1 METQNV
7 EKDKI
12 KYNKLKVFLTGYL
25 GFMGINENPTE
36 TLVKEIIAKK
46 ELFNK
51 ENIEIINH
59 KIFEVTTDY
68 VDKNIHSFYKEI
80 EHDKEGDVLFLIVH
94 FGLASTISI
103 PKIETTAF
111 NYINDE
117 VKSRPICDSDG
128 KCFLSKLNTEC
139 IVNNMNKTHNK
150 KLMCKVSKDAG
161 KYLCNY
167 IFYKSLK
174 YYEKIPNVL
183 VTFIHIPFFEKF
195 SLEQNLELFQKFLDN
210 IKTLYLKEN

>member
-1 METQNV
+1 MQEQNV
-7 EKDKI
+7 ENVKI

-36 TLVKEIIAKK
+36 TLVKEIIGKK
-46 ELFNK
+46 DLFNK

-68 VDKNIHSFYKEI
+68 VDNNIHSFYKEI

-94 FGLASTISI
+94 FGLSSSISI

-111 NYINDE
+111 NYIDDE
-117 VKSRPICDSDG
+117 VKSRPICDKDG
-128 KCFLSKLNTEC
+128 KCFLSKLDTEY
-139 IVNNMNKTHNK
+139 IVNNMNKTENK

-195 SLEQNLELFQKFLDN
+195 SLEQNLNLFQKFLDN
-210 IKTLYLKEN
+210 VKNIYLN

>member
-1 METQNV
+1 MEKQKI

-12 KYNKLKVFLTGYL
+12 KYNKLKVFITGYL
-25 GFMGINENPTE
+25 GFMGINKNPTE
-36 TLVKEIIAKK
+36 TLVKEIISQKS
-46 ELFNK
+46 LFNK

-68 VDKNIHSFYKEI
+68 VDNNIHSFYKEI

-94 FGLASTISI
+94 FGLSSFIII

-111 NYINDE
+111 NYIDDE
-117 VKSRPICDSDG
+117 NKSRPICDNDG
-128 KCFLSKLNTEC
+128 KCFLSKLDTEC
-139 IVNNMNKTHNK
+139 IVNNINKTENK

-183 VTFIHIPFFEKF
+183 VTFIHIPFFEKY
-195 SLEQNLELFQKFLDN
+195 SLEQDLNFFQKFLDN
-210 IKTLYLKEN
+210 VKNIYLKEN